1 MAGRE
6 ARALVVGVGETAYCQ
21 GTERSEWEMAVEAVG
36 RALADAG
43 LAAGDVDGL
52 VRYSYDEVDEA
63 MLVRSL
69 GLRLGYYSQ
78 TGYGGLGA
86 PAVLGHAYAAI
97 ASGLARVVVCYR
109 SLNGW
114 SRTRYGRAE
123 RSIGEAGDTARS
135 RDLVASGDR
144 APSGAFAGPYGL
156 LSPGQ
161 VMALWAREYQWRA
174 GLTVAQLASALGQV
188 AVDQRRYAAANPLA
202 IMRDRPLDITGYLA
216 GRMISSPLRLY
227 DLALESDGAAAVV
240 VAAPSVAAALSRPG
254 VRVLAAVQ
262 GLFPYA
268 ESISVYGELR
278 NGPQYRRVAGRLLQS
293 AGVQPEDIVAAMIYD
308 ATTISVL
315 LGLEAYGF
323 HEPFSSWRA
332 VAGHGIG
339 PASPLPVNTSGGHL
353 SEAYV
358 HGMNLVTEAV
368 RQCRGE
374 SANQVSRVGPVLV
387 SSGPSAVVLAP

>member
-1 MAGRE
+1 VT
-6 ARALVVGVGETAYCQ
+6 RALVVGVGESEYAR
-21 GTERSEWEMAVEAVG
+21 GTDRSEWELAVTAVS
-36 RALADAG
+36 RALDDAG
-43 LAAGDVDGL
+43 LAPADVDGL

-69 GLRLGYYSQ
+69 GLRLGWYSQ

-86 PAVLGHAYAAI
+86 PAVLAHAYAAV

-109 SLNGW
+109 SLKGW

-123 RSIGEAGDTARS
+123 RTLEAGGPSDV
-135 RDLVASGDR
+135 VASGDR
-144 APSGAFAGPYGL
+144 APSGALAGPYGL

-174 GLTVAQLASALGQV
+174 GLSDAQLAVALGRV
-188 AVDQRRYAAANPLA
+188 ALDQRRFAAANPRA
-202 IMRDRPLDITGYLA
+202 IMRDRPLDQEGYLA
-216 GRMISSPLRLY
+216 GRMIAAPLRLF

-240 VAAPSVAAALSRPG
+240 VAAPSVAAGLARPG
-254 VRVLAAVQ
+254 VRVLATVA

-278 NGPQYRRVAGRLLQS
+278 NGPQYREVGGRLLAD
-293 AGVQPEDIVAAMIYD
+293 AGLRPADIAAAMIYD

-323 HEPFSSWRA
+323 CDPFTAWRA
-332 VAGHGIG
+332 VTEHGIG

-358 HGMNLVTEAV
+358 HGMNLLTEAV

-374 SANQVSRVGPVLV
+374 SASQLARSGPVLV

>member
-1 MAGRE
+1 MTG
-6 ARALVVGVGETAYCQ
+6 ALVVGVGESAYSR
-21 GTERSEWEMAVEAVG
+21 GTDRSEWELAVEAVSH
-36 RALADAG
+36 ALADAG

-63 MLVRSL
+63 MLSRSL
-69 GLRLGYYSQ
+69 RLRLRYYSQ

-86 PAVLGHAYAAI
+86 PAVLGHAAAAI
-97 ASGLARVVVCYR
+97 AGGLARVVVCYR

-123 RSIGEAGDTARS
+123 RTLGAADGSRSGDLT
-135 RDLVASGDR
+135 ASGDR
-144 APSGAFAGPYGL
+144 APSGAFAGPSGL

-161 VMALWAREYQWRA
+161 VMALWAREYQWKA
-174 GLTVAQLASALGQV
+174 GLTDAQLAGALGRV
-188 AVDQRRYAAANPLA
+188 AIDQRQYASANHRA
-202 IMRDRPLDITGYLA
+202 IMRDRPLDLSGYLA
-216 GRMISSPLRLY
+216 GRMISSPLRLF

-254 VRVLAAVQ
+254 VRVLAATA

-268 ESISVYGELR
+268 ESVSVYGELR
-278 NGPQYRRVAGRLLQS
+278 NGPQYRRVGAELLRA
-293 AGVQPEDIVAAMIYD
+293 AGVKPADIVAAMIYD

-323 HEPFSSWRA
+323 HEPFTSWRA
-332 VAGHGIG
+332 VTAHGIG

-358 HGMNLVTEAV
+358 HGMNLLTEAV

-374 SANQVSRVGPVLV
+374 SASQVSRPGPVLV

>member
-1 MAGRE
+1 MT
-6 ARALVVGVGETAYCQ
+6 RALVVGVGESGYSR
-21 GTERSEWEMAVEAVG
+21 GTDRSEWELAVTAVS
-36 RALADAG
+36 RALDDAG

-86 PAVLGHAYAAI
+86 PAVLAHAYAAV
-97 ASGLARVVVCYR
+97 AGGLARVVVCYR
-109 SLNGW
+109 SLKGW

-123 RSIGEAGDTARS
+123 RTLGEGGPA
-135 RDLVASGDR
+135 DLVAPGDR

-174 GLTVAQLASALGQV
+174 GLSDAQLAAALGRV
-188 AVDQRRYAAANPLA
+188 AVDQRRFAGGNPLA
-202 IMRDRPLDITGYLA
+202 IMRERPLDQAGYLA
-216 GRMISSPLRLY
+216 GRMISTPLRLF

-240 VAAPSVAAALSRPG
+240 VAAPSVAAGLSRQG
-254 VRVLAAVQ
+254 VRMLAATAS
-262 GLFPYA
+262 LFSYA

-278 NGPQYRRVAGRLLQS
+278 NGPQYRQVGSRLLAA
-293 AGVQPEDIVAAMIYD
+293 AGLGPADIAAAMIYD

-323 HEPFSSWRA
+323 CDPFTAWRA
-332 VAGHGIG
+332 VTEHGIG

-358 HGMNLVTEAV
+358 HGMNLLTEAV

-374 SANQVSRVGPVLV
+374 SANQVSRSGPVLV

>member
-1 MAGRE
+1 VT
-6 ARALVVGVGETAYCQ
+6 RALVVGVGESGYSRGAGC
-21 GTERSEWEMAVEAVG
+21 SEWELAVTAVS
-36 RALADAG
+36 RALDDAG

-78 TGYGGLGA
+78 TSYGGLGA
-86 PAVLGHAYAAI
+86 PAVLAHAYAAV

-109 SLNGW
+109 SLKGW

-123 RSIGEAGDTARS
+123 RTLGEGGPA
-135 RDLVASGDR
+135 DLVATGDR
-144 APSGAFAGPYGL
+144 APSGALAGPYGL

-174 GLTVAQLASALGQV
+174 GLSDAQLTAALGRV
-188 AVDQRRYAAANPLA
+188 AVDQRRFAARNPLA
-202 IMRDRPLDITGYLA
+202 IMRERPLDQAGYLA
-216 GRMISSPLRLY
+216 GRMISTPLRLF

-240 VAAPSVAAALSRPG
+240 VAAPPVAAGLPRPG
-254 VRVLAAVQ
+254 VRMLAATAS
-262 GLFPYA
+262 LFPYA

-278 NGPQYRRVAGRLLQS
+278 NGPQYRQVGSRLLAAAGRGP
-293 AGVQPEDIVAAMIYD
+293 ADIAAAMIYD

-323 HEPFSSWRA
+323 CDPFTAWRA
-332 VAGHGIG
+332 VTEHGIG

-358 HGMNLVTEAV
+358 HGMNLLTEAV

-374 SANQVSRVGPVLV
+374 SANQVSRSGPVLV

>member
-1 MAGRE
+1 MT
-6 ARALVVGVGETAYCQ
+6 RALVVGIGESGYSR
-21 GTERSEWEMAVEAVG
+21 GTDRSEWELAVTAVS
-36 RALADAG
+36 RALDDAG

-63 MLVRSL
+63 MLARSL

-86 PAVLGHAYAAI
+86 PAVLAHAYAAV

-109 SLNGW
+109 SLRGW

-123 RSIGEAGDTARS
+123 RTLGAGGPA
-135 RDLVASGDR
+135 DLAASGDR

-174 GLTVAQLASALGQV
+174 ALTDAQLAAALGRV
-188 AVDQRRYAAANPLA
+188 AVDQRRFAGGNPLA
-202 IMRDRPLDITGYLA
+202 IMRDRPLDQAGYLA
-216 GRMISSPLRLY
+216 GRMISTPLRLF

-240 VAAPSVAAALSRPG
+240 VAAPSAAAGLPRPG
-254 VRVLAAVQ
+254 VRILAATAS
-262 GLFPYA
+262 LFPYA

-278 NGPQYRRVAGRLLQS
+278 NGPRYRQVARRLLAA
-293 AGVQPEDIVAAMIYD
+293 AGLGPADIAAAMIYD

-323 HEPFSSWRA
+323 CDPFTAWRA
-332 VAGHGIG
+332 VTEHGIG
-339 PASPLPVNTSGGHL
+339 RASPLPVNTSGGHL

-358 HGMNLVTEAV
+358 HGMNLLTEAV

-374 SANQVSRVGPVLV
+374 SANQVSRSGPVLV
-387 SSGPSAVVLAP
+387 SSGPSAAVLAP

>member
-1 MAGRE
+1 VT
-6 ARALVVGVGETAYCQ
+6 RALVVGVGESEYTR
-21 GTERSEWEMAVEAVG
+21 GTDRSEWELAVTAVS
-36 RALADAG
+36 RALDDAG
-43 LAAGDVDGL
+43 LAPADVDGL

-69 GLRLGYYSQ
+69 GLRLGWYSQ

-86 PAVLGHAYAAI
+86 PAVLAHAYAAV

-109 SLNGW
+109 SLKGR

-123 RSIGEAGDTARS
+123 RTLGEGGPSDV
-135 RDLVASGDR
+135 VASGDR
-144 APSGAFAGPYGL
+144 APSGALAGPYGL

-174 GLTVAQLASALGQV
+174 GLSDAQLAVALGRI
-188 AVDQRRYAAANPLA
+188 AIDQRRFAAANPRA
-202 IMRDRPLDITGYLA
+202 IMRDRPLDQQAYLA
-216 GRMISSPLRLY
+216 GRMIAAPLRLF

-240 VAAPSVAAALSRPG
+240 VAAPSVAAGLTRPG
-254 VRVLAAVQ
+254 VRVLATVA

-278 NGPQYRRVAGRLLQS
+278 NGPQYREVGARMLADAGLRP
-293 AGVQPEDIVAAMIYD
+293 ADIAAAMIYD

-323 HEPFSSWRA
+323 CDPFTAWRA
-332 VAGHGIG
+332 VTEHGIG

-374 SANQVSRVGPVLV
+374 SANQVSRTGPVLV

>member
-1 MAGRE
+1 M
-6 ARALVVGVGETAYCQ
+6 VVGVGESEYVR
-21 GTERSEWEMAVEAVG
+21 GTDRTEWELAVEAVAL
-36 RALADAG
+36 ALADAG
-43 LAAGDVDGL
+43 LSASDVDGL

-86 PAVLGHAYAAI
+86 PAVLAHACAAV
-97 ASGLARVVVCYR
+97 AGGLARVVVCYR
-109 SLNGW
+109 ALNGW
-114 SRTRYGRAE
+114 SATRYGRAE
-123 RSIGEAGDTARS
+123 RTLGSSGGSA
-135 RDLVASGDR
+135 DLVATGDR

-174 GLTVAQLASALGQV
+174 GLSAEQLAAALGRI
-188 AVDQRRYAAANPLA
+188 AVDQRRYATGNPRA
-202 IMRDRPLDITGYLA
+202 IMRDRPLDQDGYLA
-216 GRMISSPLRLY
+216 GRMVATPLRVY

-240 VAAPSVAAALSRPG
+240 VAAPSVAATLARPA
-254 VRVLAAVQ
+254 VRVLAVIQ

-278 NGPQYRRVAGRLLQS
+278 NGPQYSRIGRKLLQS
-293 AGVQPEDIVAAMIYD
+293 AGLRPADITAAMIYD

-323 HEPFSSWRA
+323 HEPFTAWRQ
-332 VAGHGIG
+332 VAEHGIG
-339 PASPLPVNTSGGHL
+339 ADSPLPVNTSGGHL

-358 HGMNLVTEAV
+358 HGMNLLVEAI

-374 SANQVSRVGPVLV
+374 AAVQLGRTGPVLV
-387 SSGPSAVVLAP
+387 SSGPSGAVLAP

>member
-1 MAGRE
+1 MTGRE
-6 ARALVVGVGETAYCQ
+6 PLALVVGVGESAYGR
-21 GTERSEWEMAVEAVG
+21 GTGRSEWEQAVEAVS

-43 LAAGDVDGL
+43 LAASDVDGL

-63 MLVRSL
+63 MLTRSL
-69 GLRLGYYSQ
+69 GLRLRYYSQ
-78 TGYGGLGA
+78 AGYGGLGA
-86 PAVLGHAYAAI
+86 PAVLGHASAAV

-123 RSIGEAGDTARS
+123 RTLGAAGDSSPA
-135 RDLVASGDR
+135 DLTASGDR

-161 VMALWAREYQWRA
+161 VMALWAREYQWKA
-174 GLTVAQLASALGQV
+174 GLTEAQLAGALGQV
-188 AVDQRRYAAANPLA
+188 AIGQRRYASANHRA
-202 IMRDRPLDITGYLA
+202 IMRDRPLDMAGYLD
-216 GRMISSPLRLY
+216 GRMISSPLRLF

-240 VAAPSVAAALSRPG
+240 VAAPPVAAALSRPG
-254 VRVLAAVQ
+254 VRVLAATA

-268 ESISVYGELR
+268 ESVSVYGELR
-278 NGPQYRRVAGRLLQS
+278 NGPQYRRIGAELLRS
-293 AGVQPEDIVAAMIYD
+293 AGVRPADIAAAMIYD

-323 HEPFSSWRA
+323 HEPFTAWRA
-332 VAGHGIG
+332 VTAHGIG

-358 HGMNLVTEAV
+358 HGMNLLTEAV

-374 SANQVSRVGPVLV
+374 SASQVSRPGPVLV

>member
-1 MAGRE
+1 VAGQTT
-6 ARALVVGVGETAYCQ
+6 RALVVGVGESAYAR
-21 GTERSEWEMAVEAVG
+21 GTDRSEWELAIQAVT

-43 LAAGDVDGL
+43 LAPGDVDGL

-69 GLRLGYYSQ
+69 GLRLGYYAQ

-86 PAVLGHAYAAI
+86 PAVLAHAYAAV
-97 ASGLARVVVCYR
+97 ASGLASVVVCYR

-123 RSIGEAGDTARS
+123 RTLGSAGG
-135 RDLVASGDR
+135 DLVAVGDR
-144 APSGAFAGPYGL
+144 APAGAFAAPYGL

-174 GLTVAQLASALGQV
+174 GLADSQLAASLGRV
-188 AVDQRRYAAANPLA
+188 AIDQRHYAAANPMA
-202 IMRDRPLDITGYLA
+202 IMRDKPLDMAGYLA
-216 GRMISSPLRLY
+216 GRMISTPLRLF

-240 VAAPSVAAALSRPG
+240 VAAPAVAAGLDRPG
-254 VRVLAAVQ
+254 VRILAAVQ

-278 NGPQYRRVAGRLLQS
+278 NGPEYLRVGRELLRD
-293 AGVQPEDIVAAMIYD
+293 AGVRPFDFAAAMIYD

-323 HEPFSSWRA
+323 HDPFTAWRG
-332 VAGHGIG
+332 VAEHGIG
-339 PASPLPVNTSGGHL
+339 PDSPLPVNTSGGHL

-358 HGMNLVTEAV
+358 HGMNLITEAV
-368 RQCRGE
+368 RQCRGD
-374 SANQVSRVGPVLV
+374 SASQVGRSGPVLV
-387 SSGPSAVVLAP
+387 SSGPSAAVLAP

>member
-1 MAGRE
+1 VAGRE
-6 ARALVVGVGETAYCQ
+6 ALALVVGVGESTYCR
-21 GTERSEWEMAVEAVG
+21 GTDLSEWELAVEAVG

-43 LAAGDVDGL
+43 LTASDVDGL

-86 PAVLGHAYAAI
+86 PAVLGHAAAAI
-97 ASGLARVVVCYR
+97 ARGLARVVVCYR

-123 RSIGEAGDTARS
+123 RTLGSGDGSGSA
-135 RDLVASGDR
+135 DLVATGDR
-144 APSGAFAGPYGL
+144 APSGAFAAPYGL

-161 VMALWAREYQWRA
+161 VMALWAREYQRRA
-174 GLTVAQLASALGQV
+174 GLTDAQLAGALGRV
-188 AVDQRRYAAANPLA
+188 AIDQRHYASTNHRA
-202 IMRDRPLDITGYLA
+202 IMRDRPLDMAGYLA

-240 VAAPSVAAALSRPG
+240 VAAPSLGTGPGRPG
-254 VRVLAAVQ
+254 VRVLAAAQ

-278 NGPQYRRVAGRLLQS
+278 NGPQYRQIGSRLLHS
-293 AGVQPEDIVAAMIYD
+293 AGVRPADIAAAMIYD

-323 HEPFSSWRA
+323 HEPFTAWRA
-332 VAGHGIG
+332 VAAHGIG
-339 PASPLPVNTSGGHL
+339 AASPLPVNTSGGHL

-374 SANQVSRVGPVLV
+374 SANQVSRTGPVLV
-387 SSGPSAVVLAP
+387 SSGPSAVVMAP

>member
-1 MAGRE
+1 MA
-6 ARALVVGVGETAYCQ
+6 ARQPFAQIVGVGESAYSR
-21 GTERSEWEMAVEAVG
+21 GTDRSEWELAAEAVA
-36 RALADAG
+36 RALTDAG
-43 LAAGDVDGL
+43 LAASDVDGL
-52 VRYSYDEVDEA
+52 VRYSYDDVDEA

-69 GLRLGYYSQ
+69 GLRIGYYSQ

-86 PAVLGHAYAAI
+86 PAVLAHACAAV
-97 ASGLARVVVCYR
+97 ASGLATVVVCYR
-109 SLNGW
+109 SLNGF
-114 SRTRYGRAE
+114 SKTRYGRAE
-123 RSIGEAGDTARS
+123 RTLGDGR
-135 RDLVASGDR
+135 RPGDLVAVGDR

-174 GLTVAQLASALGQV
+174 GLTDAQLAFALGQV
-188 AVDQRRYAAANPLA
+188 AVGQRQFAAANPRA
-202 IMRDRPLDITGYLA
+202 ILRDKQLDISGYLA
-216 GRMISSPLRLY
+216 GRMISTPLRLY

-240 VAAPSVAAALSRPG
+240 VAARSVAATLSRPG
-254 VRVLAAVQ
+254 VNVLGATA
-262 GLFPYA
+262 GLFRYA

-278 NGPQYRRVAGRLLQS
+278 NGPQYRDIARRLLS
-293 AGVQPEDIVAAMIYD
+293 AAGLQPSDIAVAMIYD

-323 HEPFSSWRA
+323 HEPFTAWRA
-332 VAGHGIG
+332 VAAHGIG

-358 HGMNLVTEAV
+358 HGMNHLTEAV

-374 SANQVSRVGPVLV
+374 SANQVSRSGPVLV
-387 SSGPSAVVLAP
+387 SSGPSAALLAL

>member
-1 MAGRE
+1 V
-6 ARALVVGVGETAYCQ
+6 ARVLVVGAGESEYAR
-21 GTERSEWEMAVEAVG
+21 GTDRSEWELAVTAVT

-43 LAAGDVDGL
+43 LTAGDVDGL

-69 GLRLGYYSQ
+69 GLRLRYYSQ

-86 PAVLGHAYAAI
+86 PAVLAHAYAAV

-109 SLNGW
+109 SLNGY

-123 RSIGEAGDTARS
+123 RTLGRSTDVTAT
-135 RDLVASGDR
+135 GDR
-144 APSGAFAGPYGL
+144 APSGAFAAPYGL

-174 GLTVAQLASALGQV
+174 GLTDAQLAAALGRV
-188 AVDQRRYAAANPLA
+188 AVDQRRYAASNPRA
-202 IMRDRPLDITGYLA
+202 IMRDRPLDEAGYLA
-216 GRMISSPLRLY
+216 GRMIATPLRLF

-240 VAAPSVAAALSRPG
+240 VAAPSVAAGLERPG
-254 VRVLAAVQ
+254 VRVLAVTA

-278 NGPQYRRVAGRLLQS
+278 NGPQYRRFGAELLRDAGLRP
-293 AGVQPEDIVAAMIYD
+293 ADITAAMIYD

-323 HEPFSSWRA
+323 QEPFTAWRG
-332 VAGHGIG
+332 VTEHGIG
-339 PASPLPVNTSGGHL
+339 ETSPLPVNTNGGHL

-358 HGMNLVTEAV
+358 HGMNLVVEAV

-374 SANQVSRVGPVLV
+374 SVNQVSRSGPVLV

>member
-1 MAGRE
+1 MPGRGPL
-6 ARALVVGVGETAYCQ
+6 AQIVGVGESAYTR
-21 GTERSEWEMAVEAVG
+21 GTDRSEWELAVDAVT

-43 LAAGDVDGL
+43 LAASDVDGL
-52 VRYSYDEVDEA
+52 VRYSYDDVDEA

-69 GLRLGYYSQ
+69 GLQLGYYSQ

-86 PAVLGHAYAAI
+86 PAVLAHACAAV

-109 SLNGW
+109 ALNGW
-114 SRTRYGRAE
+114 TKTRYGRAE
-123 RSIGEAGDTARS
+123 RTLGDGLRPG
-135 RDLVASGDR
+135 DVVAAGDR

-161 VMALWAREYQWRA
+161 VMALWAREYQWQA
-174 GLTVAQLASALGQV
+174 GLTNEQLATALGQI
-188 AVDQRRYAAANPLA
+188 AIGQRQFAARNPRA
-202 IMRDRPLDITGYLA
+202 ILRDRPLDMSGYLA
-216 GRMISSPLRLY
+216 GRMISTPLRLY

-240 VAAPSVAAALSRPG
+240 VAAPSVAAGLSRPG
-254 VRVLAAVQ
+254 VSVLSATA
-262 GLFPYA
+262 GLFRYA

-278 NGPQYRRVAGRLLQS
+278 NGPQYRGIARKLLGD
-293 AGVQPEDIVAAMIYD
+293 AGVQPGDITVAMIYD

-323 HEPFSSWRA
+323 HEPFTAWRA
-332 VAGHGIG
+332 VTEHGIG
-339 PASPLPVNTSGGHL
+339 TASPLAVNTSGGHL

-358 HGMNLVTEAV
+358 HGMNLLTEAV

-374 SANQVSRVGPVLV
+374 SASQVNRSGPVLV
-387 SSGPSAVVLAP
+387 SSGPSAAVLSP

>member
-1 MAGRE
+1 VT
-6 ARALVVGVGETAYCQ
+6 RALVVGVGESEYTR
-21 GTERSEWEMAVEAVG
+21 GTDRSEWELAVTAVS
-36 RALADAG
+36 RALDDAG
-43 LAAGDVDGL
+43 LAPADVDGL

-69 GLRLGYYSQ
+69 GLRLGWYSQ

-86 PAVLGHAYAAI
+86 PAVLAHAYAAV

-109 SLNGW
+109 SLKGR

-123 RSIGEAGDTARS
+123 RTLGEGGPSDV
-135 RDLVASGDR
+135 VASGDR
-144 APSGAFAGPYGL
+144 APSGALAGPYGL

-174 GLTVAQLASALGQV
+174 GLSDAQLAVALGRV
-188 AVDQRRYAAANPLA
+188 AIDQRRFAAANPRA
-202 IMRDRPLDITGYLA
+202 IMRDRPLDQQAYLA
-216 GRMISSPLRLY
+216 GRMIAAPLRLF

-240 VAAPSVAAALSRPG
+240 VAAPSVAAGLARPG
-254 VRVLAAVQ
+254 VRVLATVA

-278 NGPQYRRVAGRLLQS
+278 NGPQYREVGARMLADAGLRP
-293 AGVQPEDIVAAMIYD
+293 ADIAAAMIYD

-323 HEPFSSWRA
+323 CDPFTAWRA
-332 VAGHGIG
+332 VTEHGIG

-358 HGMNLVTEAV
+358 HGMNLLTEAV

-374 SANQVSRVGPVLV
+374 SASQLARSGPVLV

>member
-1 MAGRE
+1 V
-6 ARALVVGVGETAYCQ
+6 ARVLVVGVGESEYAR
-21 GTERSEWEMAVEAVG
+21 GTDRSEWELAVTAVS

-43 LAAGDVDGL
+43 LTAGDVDGL

-69 GLRLGYYSQ
+69 GLRLRYYSQ

-86 PAVLGHAYAAI
+86 PAVLAHAYAAV
-97 ASGLARVVVCYR
+97 ASGLARVVICYR

-123 RSIGEAGDTARS
+123 RTLGQGGPADVIAA
-135 RDLVASGDR
+135 GDR
-144 APSGAFAGPYGL
+144 APSGAFAAPYGL

-174 GLTVAQLASALGQV
+174 GLTDVQLAAALGRV
-188 AVDQRRYAAANPLA
+188 AIDQRRYAAGNPRA
-202 IMRDRPLDITGYLA
+202 IMRDRPLDEGGYLA
-216 GRMISSPLRLY
+216 GRMISTPLRLF

-240 VAAPSVAAALSRPG
+240 VAAPSVAARLERPG
-254 VRVLAAVQ
+254 VRVLAATA

-278 NGPQYRRVAGRLLQS
+278 NGPEYRRVGRELLRD
-293 AGVQPEDIVAAMIYD
+293 AGVRPGDIAAAMIYD

-323 HEPFSSWRA
+323 YEPFTAWRG
-332 VAGHGIG
+332 VTEHGIG

-358 HGMNLVTEAV
+358 HGMNLLAEAV

-374 SANQVSRVGPVLV
+374 SASQVSRSGPVLV

>member
-1 MAGRE
+1 MGR
-6 ARALVVGVGETAYCQ
+6 AWVVGVGESAYAR
-21 GTERSEWEMAVEAVG
+21 GTDRSEWELAVTAVT

-43 LAAGDVDGL
+43 LTAGDVDGL

-69 GLRLGYYSQ
+69 GLRLRYYSQ
-78 TGYGGLGA
+78 AGYGGLGA
-86 PAVLGHAYAAI
+86 PAALAHACAAV

-109 SLNGW
+109 ALNGF

-123 RSIGEAGDTARS
+123 RTLGTSGDAIAT
-135 RDLVASGDR
+135 GDR

-174 GLTVAQLASALGQV
+174 GLTGDQLAAALGRV
-188 AVDQRRYAAANPLA
+188 AIDQRGYAARNPRA
-202 IMRDRPLDITGYLA
+202 IMRERPLDAAGYRA
-216 GRMISSPLRLY
+216 GRMICTPLRLF

-240 VAAPSVAAALSRPG
+240 VVAPSVAAGLSRPG
-254 VRVLAAVQ
+254 VQVLAATAS
-262 GLFPYA
+262 LFPFA

-278 NGPQYRRVAGRLLQS
+278 NGPQYRRVGAELLRD
-293 AGVQPEDIVAAMIYD
+293 AGVRPGDFAAAMIYD

-323 HEPFSSWRA
+323 CEPFTAWRE
-332 VAGHGIG
+332 VTEHGIG
-339 PASPLPVNTSGGHL
+339 PGSPLPVNTSGGHL

-374 SANQVSRVGPVLV
+374 SASQAGRSGPVLV